1 MLQNDAVLYRNIIA
15 QIYSFYYFFFI
26 FFLNLIHLYVKLSG
40 IVLHGIQSKQKR
52 TILSRFFTEMHDKS
66 LCIFNNSKLQ
76 IKHQIRYFKNGQY
89 ISTIS
94 TDKAKLAVM
103 PNNRSI
109 YMCGKWEHDKRSPP
123 RTKRPHGTWQTPPP
137 LYKKTP

>member
-1 MLQNDAVLYRNIIA
+1 MYCPFLKYLIWCFFCNLLLLNIHNDLSWISVKNRDSI
-15 QIYSFYYFFFI
+15 QIYFFLLFFFI

-76 IKHQIRYFKNGQY
+76 IKHQIRYFKNGLY
-89 ISTIS
+89 INTIS
-94 TDKAKLAVM
+94 TDKAKLAK
-103 PNNRSI
+103 PGKYRSFLL
-109 YMCGKWEHDKRSPP
+109 R
-123 RTKRPHGTWQTPPP
+123 
-137 LYKKTP
+137 LYSV